1 MKITEHLELIK
12 FVLHSRHFNIQNKLF
27 CAKQEIKGDYVI
39 YKLMKTYDLGGL
51 IYRCDPLPFTI
62 LNANMFTTLELEE
75 DISKEDTCGVICREK
90 SILKVKKEN
99 SEQIKLVNRSSLTA
113 TIPSDIIF
121 YRSPLEIGIFRAR
134 RLWESSRHDKTKTN
148 YLKNDDIYTLQILND
163 VNRSKEHLVPQL
175 IWKETDYNDANI
187 DSYNIAYTS
196 RCINELRSSIPFG
209 NVDSDKLNFSIVG
222 NKFKFHNELKEPT
235 EPTELK
241 KKVKREVTKC
251 MENLKYIDT
260 TIERKEEEED
270 VDIKLSAHL
279 PTNIIYSKRMKKHLF
294 CPLKCKWEPPNKT
307 KGVIA
312 RGVLLVMTVHYA
324 WPYITGRISRIVK
337 YAEYWLNVVVPSIVT
352 WDAMY
357 EPNVHEMTRCPENIF
372 VITRRVYGILSAQM
386 YLPPT

>member
-12 FVLHSRHFNIQNKLF
+12 SVLHSRHFNIQNKLF
-27 CAKQEIKGDYVI
+27 CARKEIKEDYVV
-39 YKLMKTYDLGGL
+39 YQLMEINNLGGL

-62 LNANMFTTLELEE
+62 FNANMFTTLELE
-75 DISKEDTCGVICREK
+75 DISKEDTCGVIYREK
-90 SILKVKKEN
+90 RILKVKKEN

-134 RLWESSRHDKTKTN
+134 RLWESSLHEKTN

-163 VNRSKEHLVPQL
+163 ENRSKEHLVPQI
-175 IWKETDYNDANI
+175 IWKGTDYNDANR
-187 DSYNIAYTS
+187 DGYNIAYTS

-209 NVDSDKLNFSIVG
+209 IVTPDKLNFSLVG
-222 NKFKFHNELKEPT
+222 NKFKFHNELESPMESNKIT
-235 EPTELK
+235 
-241 KKVKREVTKC
+241 VKSEVTKC
-251 MENLKYIDT
+251 MKKLKYSD
-260 TIERKEEEED
+260 TIERKEEED
-270 VDIKLSAHL
+270 VNIKLSAHL
-279 PTNIIYSKRMKKHLF
+279 PTEIIFSKKIRKHLF

-324 WPYITGRISRIVK
+324 WPYITGRISRIK
-337 YAEYWLNVVVPSIVT
+337 TFAEYWLNFVVPSIVT

-357 EPNVHEMTRCPENIF
+357 EPNSHETTRCPGNIF
-372 VITRRVYGILSAQM
+372 VIIRPMREILSAQM